1 MKQFEQMMRWHPI
14 LLRGALYM
22 ATAMITAALSE
33 MDDVTAERLASLTWL
48 DWLKTSLTI
57 VSAGLIT
64 LRTFIDQS
72 MGTHEK
78 ELKANDDGNGTPAG

>member
-1 MKQFEQMMRWHPI
+1 
-14 LLRGALYM
+14 LRGALYM
-22 ATAMITAALSE
+22 AIAMITAALSE

-78 ELKANDDGNGTPAG
+78 NLKANDDGNGTPAG